1 MRLFV
6 LCLFACAGAPPHPAA
21 APLDHAL
28 SSLAPL
34 VGTWQGSDPDRHST
48 GEFTFAPEL
57 GGRVLVRR
65 SVNTSPEG
73 RHEDL
78 MVVFATPAGLR
89 ASYFDN
95 EGHAIQYAVAVTAQR
110 VALTSDELA
119 GQPRFAL
126 TYDLHGGD
134 ELAVDF
140 AIAMPGAELRHYT
153 GATVHRVSK
162 TP

>member
-1 MRLFV
+1 MRLFL
-6 LCLFACAGAPPHPAA
+6 LCLIACGGAQRPAPSPSLA
-21 APLDHAL
+21 APL

-34 VGTWQGSDPDRHST
+34 VGTWEGSDPDRHST
-48 GEFTFAPEL
+48 GQFTFAPEL

-65 SVNTSPEG
+65 SYNTSPEG

-110 VALTSDELA
+110 VALASDDVA
-119 GQPRFAL
+119 GQPRFQL
-126 TYDLHGGD
+126 TYDVHGAD
-134 ELAVDF
+134 ELVVDF
-140 AIAMPGAELRHYT
+140 AIAMPGAEPRHYT
-153 GATVHRVSK
+153 GATVHRVR
-162 TP
+162 